1 MNTECNLCCEPYKKV
16 TRKEVLCYKCG
27 FHCCVKCYKTYL
39 FSTTLEAHCMDKSCG
54 IIWNRDFLNS
64 TFDRSF
70 IDKEY
75 KKHMEN
81 ILFESEKALLP
92 ESQEKVSILIEEEKL
107 NKKISKV
114 NKILS
119 KLKLELLEL
128 KNRRLNRGDGD
139 EEEKEEKRKFIKKCS
154 YKDCRGYLSKKHVCD
169 ICSNTFCSK
178 CDEIKDEDDDEKHEC
193 DPNNVATVEL
203 LKKDS
208 KPCPGCGVFIFKI
221 SGCNQCFCTSCKTP
235 FDWVT
240 GKKIVSGI
248 FHNPHHMEWLI
259 SQGKDPVRNIGDIP
273 CGGLE
278 NPYDFWVKYIKKI
291 GKNQLDILVEHLR
304 KMNEIIDYKM
314 RKLAHPNNPRNN
326 EDLRIKYLMSEIDE
340 KRFKL
345 TIVSREKRRQKELEE
360 RNIYETLISVT
371 VDLFRD
377 FIPSKT
383 KKTIDD
389 IQNLCD
395 YVNSCFKNV
404 ADKYGLKKHEI
415 FTFTVEVYNVLF

>member
-1 MNTECNLCCEPYKKV
+1 
-16 TRKEVLCYKCG
+16 
-27 FHCCVKCYKTYL
+27 
-39 FSTTLEAHCMDKSCG
+39 
-54 IIWNRDFLNS
+54 
-64 TFDRSF
+64 
-70 IDKEY
+70 
-75 KKHMEN
+75 
-81 ILFESEKALLP
+81 
-92 ESQEKVSILIEEEKL
+92 
-107 NKKISKV
+107 
-114 NKILS
+114 
-119 KLKLELLEL
+119 
-128 KNRRLNRGDGD
+128 
-139 EEEKEEKRKFIKKCS
+139 
-154 YKDCRGYLSKKHVCD
+154 
-169 ICSNTFCSK
+169 
-178 CDEIKDEDDDEKHEC
+178 
-193 DPNNVATVEL
+193 
-203 LKKDS
+203 
-208 KPCPGCGVFIFKI
+208 
-221 SGCNQCFCTSCKTP
+221 
-235 FDWVT
+235 
-240 GKKIVSGI
+240 
-248 FHNPHHMEWLI
+248 MEWLI